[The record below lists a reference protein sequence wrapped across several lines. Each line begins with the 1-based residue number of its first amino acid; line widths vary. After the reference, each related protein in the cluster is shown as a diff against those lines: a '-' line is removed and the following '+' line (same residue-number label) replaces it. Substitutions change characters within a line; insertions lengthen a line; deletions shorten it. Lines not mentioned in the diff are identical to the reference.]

1 MTVSSDTPE
10 TLEARISRRARLR
23 VLSDRFTMVGSGLFL
38 AVVVAL
44 LFLPALLVVLLSF
57 SGESYFAFPPG
68 SWGFRQYS
76 TLFGSGP
83 WGSAILDSLRI
94 AIPVVVISVGLSVP
108 AVLAIGRSR
117 LPGRHLLLG
126 ASVFS
131 LVVPISAYAVA
142 LYGVFSQF
150 HLLGS
155 WTGLIIANTLLAFPL
170 VMVVVSAAMSRIP
183 VELELVAM
191 TAGASRLRAW
201 TGITLRLLVPSIL
214 AGALLAFI
222 TSFDEAVF
230 INFLGG
236 PGKVTLPKAIF
247 DSVRFGVDPVITAI
261 ATLLM
266 AATAVLMLL
275 ALRLRRRGE

>member
-1 MTVSSDTPE
+1 MLSTFSHNSGKA
-10 TLEARISRRARLR
+10 ARREQVRA
-23 VLSDRFTMVGSGLFL
+23 LSDRFTVAASGIFL
-38 AVVVAL
+38 GIVVLL
-44 LFLPALLVVLLSF
+44 LFLPALMVVLLSF
-57 SGESYFAFPPG
+57 SGESFFAFPPG
-68 SWGFRQYS
+68 SWGFRQYA
-76 TLFGSGP
+76 TLFSSGT

-94 AIPVVVISVGLSVP
+94 AVPVVVISVGLSVP

-117 LPGRHLLLG
+117 LPGRELLLG

-150 HLLGS
+150 QLLGS
-155 WTGLIIANTLLAFPL
+155 WLGLIIANTLLAFPL
-170 VMVVVSAAMSRIP
+170 VMVTVSAAMSRIP

-191 TAGASRLRAW
+191 IAGASRIRAW

-214 AGALLAFI
+214 AGGLLAFI

-266 AATAVLMLL
+266 AGTAILMML
-275 ALRLRRRGE
+275 ALRLRRDGE

>member
-1 MTVSSDTPE
+1 MPARAE
-10 TLEARISRRARLR
+10 TAASPAPTDRRARLR
-23 VLSDRFTMVGSGLFL
+23 ALSDRFTMVGSGVF
-38 AVVVAL
+38 VGIVVAL
-44 LFLPALLVVLLSF
+44 LFLPAILVVLLSF
-57 SGESYFAFPPG
+57 SGDSHFAFPPD
-68 SWGFRQYS
+68 SWGFRQYD
-76 TLFGSGP
+76 TLFGSSE

-94 AIPVVVISVGLSVP
+94 AIPVVVISVGISVP
-108 AVLAIGRSR
+108 AVLVIGRSR

-126 ASVFS
+126 GSVFS

-155 WTGLIIANTLLAFPL
+155 WIGLIIANTLLAFPL
-170 VMVVVSAAMSRIP
+170 VMVVTAAAMSRIP

-191 TAGASRLRAW
+191 TAGASRIRAW
-201 TGITLRLLVPSIL
+201 MGITLRLLVPSIL

-266 AATAVLMLL
+266 AGTAVLMLL
-275 ALRLRRRGE
+275 ALRLRRHGE